1 MGFSWNFS
9 GDALTLLSKL
19 IAIQTLSSTWFLDL
33 HAADLINQAPIYKK
47 SRPDQFVKGYDLALL
62 FGFDRELQL

>member
-47 SRPDQFVKGYDLALL
+47 SQPD
-62 FGFDRELQL
+62 